1 MAADQTE
8 INELNREWRR
18 EVSDNFKELRSQCAI
33 ITTQISNLKDN
44 YALETDFNE
53 LQIRVRSLENDKAKL
68 VGAVVV
74 LQVIGGAV
82 MWFADKLW
90 H

>member
-1 MAADQTE
+1 MAADQIE
-8 INELNREWRR
+8 IQELNREWRR
-18 EVSDNFKELRSQCAI
+18 EVSDNLKELRAQCNG
-33 ITTQISNLKDN
+33 ITAQISTLKDN
-44 YALETDFNE
+44 YALDKDVVE
-53 LQIRVRSLENDKAKL
+53 LQVRVRSLENDKAKL

-82 MWFADKLW
+82 MWFADKVW

>member
-18 EVSDNFKELRSQCAI
+18 EVSDNLKELRTQCNS
-33 ITTQISNLKDN
+33 ITTQISGLKDN
-44 YALETDFNE
+44 YALDKDLNE
-53 LQIRVRSLENDKAKL
+53 IQGRVRTLENDKAKL

>member
-18 EVSDNFKELRSQCAI
+18 EVSDNLKELRTQCNS
-33 ITTQISNLKDN
+33 ITAQISGLKDN
-44 YALETDFNE
+44 YALDKDFNE
-53 LQIRVRSLENDKAKL
+53 LQGRVRTLENDKAKL

>member
-1 MAADQTE
+1 MATEQSE

-18 EVSDNFKELRSQCAI
+18 EISDSLKELRTQCYAI
-33 ITTQISNLKDN
+33 TNQISDLKDKF
-44 YALETDFNE
+44 ALETDVVDLRE
-53 LQIRVRSLENDKAKL
+53 RVDTLEKDKAKL

-74 LQVIGGAV
+74 LQLLGSVVIWV
-82 MWFADKLW
+82 VDKLW